1 MRENGMQ
8 VSGNHN
14 YSDVGI
20 KKNKFKEFIEE
31 TTNTASAAA
40 QYATKVLP
48 SLLSGNGTS
57 SDTSSSSSLSYRG

>member
-8 VSGNHN
+8 VSGKHD
-14 YSDVGI
+14 YSGVGI
-20 KKNKFKEFIEE
+20 KKVKEFIEE

-40 QYATKVLP
+40 QYATKLLP
-48 SLLSGNGTS
+48 GLLSGNGTS